1 MDQYKDMVE
10 AIFLK
15 WLHVS
20 KEYHQE
26 MRIFFAWKSH
36 LRTYFKNI
44 MARNSD
50 IQELFLKQ
58 QNYCKRKFKP
68 QNILPAPRKKIVA

>member
-1 MDQYKDMVE
+1 
-10 AIFLK
+10 
-15 WLHVS
+15 
-20 KEYHQE
+20 
-26 MRIFFAWKSH
+26 
-36 LRTYFKNI
+36 

-68 QNILPAPRKKIVA
+68 QNTLPAPRKKIVA

>member
-1 MDQYKDMVE
+1 
-10 AIFLK
+10 
-15 WLHVS
+15 
-20 KEYHQE
+20 

-36 LRTYFKNI
+36 LGTYFKNI
-44 MARNSD
+44 MARTSD

-68 QNILPAPRKKIVA
+68 QNTLPAPRKKIVA